1 MLWASLGPFM
11 AQITGTVCREGGLLA
26 SAPHS
31 TESRNYDLIGES
43 PGPGG
48 RNRAESG
55 PGGKGLRLP
64 RVTAQ
69 GGVAGPQHLQV
80 GFQAELGSLGRDFL
94 IVLGESGEVRQR

>member
-26 SAPHS
+26 SAPHGM
-31 TESRNYDLIGES
+31 ESRNYDLTGEG

-48 RNRAESG
+48 RDRAESG
-55 PGGKGLRLP
+55 PGGKGLRLL

-69 GGVAGPQHLQV
+69 AGAAGPQH
-80 GFQAELGSLGRDFL
+80 QAGRLPGRAGVIGKGLPHCPGSAR
-94 IVLGESGEVRQR
+94 